1 MAAFLFSLKD
11 VSDDEA
17 EDVRAML
24 SANGIGFYETAG
36 SNWGISSAAIW
47 LEDDALLAQAKSL
60 LDEYQRQRGARE
72 RERYRQLESEGKHR
86 TFLRAWREE
95 PVRITIY
102 LAIIA
107 AVLYF
112 SIKPYLSLGE

>member
-1 MAAFLFSLKD
+1 MAVFLFSLKD

-17 EDVRAML
+17 EEVRALL
-24 SANGIGFYETAG
+24 SAHGIGFYETAG

-47 LEDDALLAQAKSL
+47 LEDDAQLPQAKSL
-60 LDEYQRQRGARE
+60 LDDYQRQRSATQQERYEQLARE
-72 RERYRQLESEGKHR
+72 GKQR

-95 PVRITIY
+95 PVRVTVY

-107 AVLYF
+107 VVL
-112 SIKPYLSLGE
+112 YLSLKPFLALGD